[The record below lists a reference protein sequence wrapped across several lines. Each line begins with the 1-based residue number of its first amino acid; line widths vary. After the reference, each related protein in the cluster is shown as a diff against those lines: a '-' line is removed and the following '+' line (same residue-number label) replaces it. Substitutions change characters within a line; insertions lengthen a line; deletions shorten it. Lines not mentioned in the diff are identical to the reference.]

1 MNRVAGRS
9 LVALGMT
16 SLASIVLNAT
26 ALAAQNTV
34 FPPTNAERILS
45 GRDTPSHDYDL
56 IHQRI
61 EVANFD
67 WDATA
72 FDGKVTTT
80 VVSLR
85 PGLDS
90 IVMDMGRRLAV
101 RSVTME
107 ARVRSPLRFGRP
119 GDTLIVRL
127 AKAAG
132 FRDTVRFTV
141 DYHGKITQGRGLY
154 FFKADPGRPH
164 RPQQIYSGGG
174 TDGNPN
180 WIPTY
185 GAPHDKATWEMV
197 ATVPMAYTVVSNGRL
212 VADRPGSR
220 GARVRTH
227 TVHWPR
233 SGLPRPI

>member
-1 MNRVAGRS
+1 MRVIPSVARNRVAARS
-9 LVALGMT
+9 LAMLGMT
-16 SLASIVLNAT
+16 ALAGIALSAT
-26 ALAAQNTV
+26 ALVAQNTV
-34 FPPTNAERILS
+34 VPQTNAERILS
-45 GRDTPSHDYDL
+45 GRDIPSHDYDL

-107 ARVRSPLRFGRP
+107 SRSRVRSPLRFARL

-154 FFKADPGRPH
+154 FFKAEPGRAH
-164 RPQQIYSGGG
+164 RPQQIWKS
-174 TDGNPN
+174 
-180 WIPTY
+180 
-185 GAPHDKATWEMV
+185 
-197 ATVPMAYTVVSNGRL
+197 VV
-212 VADRPGSR
+212 
-220 GARVRTH
+220 
-227 TVHWPR
+227 
-233 SGLPRPI
+233 